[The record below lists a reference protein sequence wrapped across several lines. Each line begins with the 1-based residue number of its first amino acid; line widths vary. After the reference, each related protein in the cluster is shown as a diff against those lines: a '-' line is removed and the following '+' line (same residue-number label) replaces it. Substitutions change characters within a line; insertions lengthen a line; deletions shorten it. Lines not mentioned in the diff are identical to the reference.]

1 LKNYALTIKNATV
14 FGLGFTPL
22 RSPRDL
28 FERLH
33 GFPRREMC
41 NRLIE
46 NYQRRY
52 SSTIVA
58 ALIGGLT
65 RIMPFGDLRN
75 VEGPKFGDAE
85 FKLVDSKVISI
96 KATSTGNNPLRGC
109 RRLSGRLT

>member
-1 LKNYALTIKNATV
+1 VQSADRKLPATLLFIASSIWAV
-14 FGLGFTPL
+14 GFVSYPAWGGLAGN
-22 RSPRDL
+22 
-28 FERLH
+28 EA
-33 GFPRREMC
+33 
-41 NRLIE
+41 
-46 NYQRRY
+46 
-52 SSTIVA
+52 TIVA